1 MSVKDLL
8 NKATGT
14 GRRRVRNYLVRPRI
28 QYVDVGLGGEVTNPS
43 GERTCWEET

>member
-1 MSVKDLL
+1 MSAEDLF
-8 NKATGT
+8 NKAT

-28 QYVDVGLGGEVTNPS
+28 QYTDVGLVGEVTNPS